1 MSSHP
6 SQAASARQTPS
17 RSRTDSEARIRQM
30 MADLEVPLDGLP
42 KATTAEGRKLER
54 KFKDA
59 RKAQKTDNKRES
71 RKALKNARL
80 AARKVFKVRPG
91 LSARKRATMMLTAG
105 AVGLA
110 AFTGP
115 VSTRTKPGPKFANA
129 QLLDASAFT
138 GRRVPASMLST
149 SADFRQA
156 LIEEEGVRYVV
167 YRDVAGY
174 PTVGV
179 GHLIGPSDNLHVGDR
194 VSKTQVL
201 RFLDIDLQEAE
212 QQVAD
217 LVGDLPLH
225 QHEFDA
231 LVDLLFNVGPGNVS
245 ERESPRLNAAIAAGD
260 YDRIAAE
267 LDYTHAGGKVARGL
281 EYRSERRAKMFLE
294 ASYENPRK
302 MASAA
307 SSTTST

>member
-1 MSSHP
+1 MSANP
-6 SQAASARQTPS
+6 SQSSPEVQLPP
-17 RSRTDSEARIRQM
+17 RIRSSSEERIRRM
-30 MADLEVPLDGLP
+30 MADLDVPLDGLP
-42 KATTAEGRKLER
+42 KAATPEAKRLER
-54 KFKDA
+54 KYNDA
-59 RKAQKTDNKRES
+59 RKAQKTASKRES
-71 RKALKNARL
+71 RRALKNARN
-80 AARKVFKVRPG
+80 AARKVFKVKPG
-91 LSARKRATMMLTAG
+91 LSARRRATMMLTAG

-115 VSTRTKPGPKFANA
+115 VSKRTKPLTATAEA
-129 QLLDASAFT
+129 QLLDASVFD
-138 GRRVPASMLST
+138 GRRLPASMLST
-149 SADFRQA
+149 SADFKQA

-179 GHLIGPSDNLHVGDR
+179 GHLIDPSDGLRVGDR
-194 VSKTQVL
+194 VNKSQVL
-201 RFLDIDLQEAE
+201 QFLDIDLREAE

-260 YDRIAAE
+260 YQGIADE

-281 EYRSERRAKMFLE
+281 EYRSERRAKIFLD
-294 ASYENPRK
+294 AAYENPREV
-302 MASAA
+302 A
-307 SSTTST
+307 SSGSATTST